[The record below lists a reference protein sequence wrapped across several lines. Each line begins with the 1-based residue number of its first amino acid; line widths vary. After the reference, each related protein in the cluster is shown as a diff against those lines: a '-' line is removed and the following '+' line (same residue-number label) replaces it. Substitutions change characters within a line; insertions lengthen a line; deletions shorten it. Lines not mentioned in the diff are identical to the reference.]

1 MMAVDKVIPPAKNI
15 EFDFMKEDLHMKK
28 FLAMLLALTMAL
40 SLAACGEKKEEAPA
54 ETPAETPAEESTV
67 SDVKIGLI
75 CVHDINS
82 GYDAAHI
89 EGLTAAC
96 EELGIDVDTQVVF
109 KYNIPEDETC
119 QDTAVDLAEQGCTI
133 IFSDSYG
140 HQMHMQAAAEEY
152 PDVTFVACTGD
163 LAANSGLSNYK
174 NMFPYTYESRYV
186 SGVVAGMKLK
196 ELMDAGT
203 VTDPYVGYVGAYP
216 YAEVVCGYTAFLLGI
231 QSIVPEAHMDV
242 QYTNSWYDPSK
253 EAETANALMARGCV
267 IIGQHADS
275 TGAPSAVQ
283 EALEKGTVAYS
294 VGYNIDMLSVAPDAA
309 LTSAQNNWSVLYK
322 QMLEKFMAGEEVPTD
337 FACGYADGAVMIS
350 ALGSSCAEGTQEA
363 VDAAWAGIKDGSL
376 KVFDTSKFTC
386 QPSTDGSYQVD
397 ADGHVTSAFGL
408 DTNGDWVNDAGEA
421 IEDGAF
427 AESVLRSAP
436 YFGLRIDGITELNNN

>member
-376 KVFDTSKFTC
+376 KVFDTSKFTVGGE
-386 QPSTDGSYQVD
+386 T
-397 ADGHVTSAFGL
+397 VTTAFGL
-408 DTNGDWVNDAGEA
+408 DTDGDWVNDTGEA
-421 IEDGAF
+421 IVDGAF
-427 AESVLRSAP
+427 QESVLRSAP
-436 YFGLRIDGITELNNN
+436 YFALRIDGITELNNN